1 MLRRT
6 IFAALTLTAGA
17 VAMHGMV
24 TTDAHAQAAPGTAF
38 STGQAQR
45 GVGSYSVSCAGC
57 HGTKLE
63 GMAAAPLIGEEF
75 RARFAN
81 AQDVYDYARTN
92 MPADN
97 PGGLPESTYLNA
109 VAFIFQANGKAPADG
124 PDLTPTGLAKVL
136 WK

>member
-45 GVGSYSVSCAGC
+45 GVGAYSVSCAGC

-81 AQDVYDYARTN
+81 AQDVYDYARAN

-97 PGGLPESTYLNA
+97 PGGLSDATYLA
-109 VAFIFQANGKAPADG
+109 AIAFIFQSNGKLPADG
-124 PDLTPTGLAKVL
+124 PDLAPTGLAKVL